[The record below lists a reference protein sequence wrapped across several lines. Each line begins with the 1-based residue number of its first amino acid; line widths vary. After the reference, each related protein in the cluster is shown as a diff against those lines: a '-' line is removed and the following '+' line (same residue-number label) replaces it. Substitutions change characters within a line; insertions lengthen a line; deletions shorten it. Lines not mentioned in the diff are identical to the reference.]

1 MDNTSPTN
9 PTVLPVAT
17 PPVSQATPPPSQTPV
32 QPSSVTPPQATPPQ
46 PHSSGKKPYT
56 IFVIIGIL
64 VVLVVI
70 LAFLLP
76 TLMRNKTEEP
86 VNVAPTPVV
95 EEATPTPTDDE
106 ADVSEGLTITITSP
120 EDKTTVST
128 ATVAVSG
135 TTTPLSDVFVNDAE
149 LKANS
154 AGNFSTTVTLDEGE
168 NTILVAAND
177 ADGNYAEKQITVTYE
192 PAQ

>member
-1 MDNTSPTN
+1 MDNTDQTQAPPT
-9 PTVLPVAT
+9 
-17 PPVSQATPPPSQTPV
+17 SPPPSQP
-32 QPSSVTPPQATPPQ
+32 PAASVPPAPA
-46 PHSSGKKPYT
+46 SEKKPYT

-70 LAFLLP
+70 AAFVVPALL
-76 TLMRNKTEEP
+76 RNTNQEP

-95 EEATPTPTDDE
+95 EEATPTPTE
-106 ADVSEGLTITITSP
+106 EETDVSEGLTITIASP
-120 EDKTTVST
+120 ADQTTVSI
-128 ATVAVSG
+128 ATVTVSG
-135 TTTPLSDVFVNDAE
+135 TTTPLSDVFINDAE

-168 NTILVAAND
+168 NTIAVSAND